1 MKKTILINAKNKIFG
16 KLINFITK
24 IININNKIKL
34 IKYKYKII
42 IMNLKYIK
50 YTGLKLKNK
59 IYYRH
64 SNYPGGLKK
73 IKLKDYI
80 KKNNKKKILKSIKGV
95 LKKNKLSNLLIKKI
109 MFFNKKSEKFN
120 KIKPKIINND
130 LMI

>member
-16 KLINFITK
+16 RIINFINK
-24 IININNKIKL
+24 IISINNKIKL
-34 IKYKYKII
+34 IKYKYNII

-73 IKLKDYI
+73 IKLNDYI
-80 KKNNKKKILKSIKGV
+80 KNNNKKMILKSIKGGFR
-95 LKKNKLSNLLIKKI
+95 KNKLSNLLIKKI
-109 MFFNKKSEKFN
+109 LFFNKNSKKFN